1 MHLSASNRM
10 PGRGVLAGMKSLVLI
25 VAIAACGGKQS
36 LGGGGGSGSAEHPGV
51 VADTRTPFQK
61 RLDVACDALGPRL
74 TQCAVDDSKTELAAG
89 RITKNQFDE
98 LTSAQMRA
106 ALDKD
111 WETKCNKADRS
122 SRQVRVLEVCHAEET
137 ECEPLLDCLEN
148 LNKRSEPAGK

>member
-1 MHLSASNRM
+1 MFSSVSNPM
-10 PGRGVLAGMKSLVLI
+10 PRGRVFMGMKCLVLI
-25 VAIAACGGKQS
+25 LAIAGCGGKQTTS
-36 LGGGGGSGSAEHPGV
+36 SGTGSGSDELPGPV
-51 VADTRTPFQK
+51 EDTRTPFQK

-74 TQCAVDDSKTELAAG
+74 TQCAVDDSQAELTAG
-89 RITKNQFDE
+89 RITKKQFDE
-98 LTSAQMRA
+98 LTNPQMRA

-137 ECEPLLDCLEN
+137 ECEPLLNCLEN